1 MSVREG
7 SSVYLADAQQYNPPS
22 PPDISREAWARET
35 YGERAATG
43 INAGINAFFHRGNY
57 KDWKENKNNVY
68 NAELSAYNTN
78 FQNAYNSEAAQLE
91 RQRAA
96 GLNSYY
102 TNTQSSQSASP
113 GFQTEYNEPS
123 SDNAIGDIVGTV
135 TGLADTFLGLKT
147 GFQNLTK
154 TAEEIEGIKADNA
167 NKVLEGE
174 LIKENTNRLRLSNA
188 WIDNLNGQKYRL
200 WGTNIMGNK
209 LNNSRNASFLYGS
222 DLPFYYKAN
231 PDLAPAPTPGSYQGT
246 FLQTGIGNMNTEFN
260 YNSEVYSPENAKFQT
275 QLHKLGVSAQAL
287 QNKAMSLDN
296 EKQEKLNT
304 IVGDYVEK
312 AKFEMSLVLQN
323 KGDIFE
329 AQKNIVARA
338 LKDSKYALKKAGFD
352 NVMDYAKPIADL
364 VEGVV
369 GSAAQVYSAF
379 NYGTMVRG
387 LGDKWSQVQPM
398 LVSKHHFAGHGRE
411 QGDWGETYTYK

>member
-1 MSVREG
+1 MSG
-7 SSVYLADAQQYNPPS
+7 STSTYLSDAQQYVAPET
-22 PPDISREAWARET
+22 PDTSRKAWANEQLHST
-35 YGERAATG
+35 FAS
-43 INAGINAFFHRGNY
+43 GINAFLLRGQY
-57 KDWKENKNNVY
+57 RDWKENKLRDY
-68 NAELSAYNTN
+68 NAQKEAYDTN
-78 FQNAYNSEAAQLE
+78 FQNAYNTEAAQLE

-102 TNTQSSQSASP
+102 TNTAASQSASP
-113 GFQTEYNEPS
+113 GYQADYNEPAT
-123 SDNAIGDIVGTV
+123 DTAFGDVLGTV
-135 TGLADTFLGLKT
+135 TNLADTFLGLKT
-147 GFQNLTK
+147 GFQNLSK
-154 TAEEIEGIKADNA
+154 TAEEIKGIQADNA

-231 PDLAPAPTPGSYQGT
+231 PDIASAPTPGSYQGT

-260 YNSEVYSPENAKFQT
+260 YNREVYSPENARFQT

-304 IVGDYVEK
+304 IVSDYVEK

-323 KGDIFE
+323 KDDIFD
-329 AQKNIVARA
+329 AQKNIVSRA

-352 NVMDYAKPIADL
+352 NVMNYAKPIADL

-369 GSAAQVYSAF
+369 STAAQVYSAY
-379 NYGTMVRG
+379 NYGAMVNG

-398 LVSKHHFAGHGRE
+398 LVSKHHYAGHGRE